1 MSYSGRKHEKT
12 NISFLIFDYPHFERN
27 IVSFSVI
34 LRNILLD
41 ILQSKISSYDGKPLA
56 LWVYLFSRKWF
67 YWFTQLK
74 LPCLSCAYCALIA
87 EKYWKNKTKTWHC
100 HHSLGCHGWLRLSAA
115 IILSLLSLFESFPQ
129 GIWSVAWTPTRTV
142 EPLAMWLERVG
153 WNSSPACGWSS
164 QLQEDGSAALV
175 CSQTSIFH
183 ELLQVSLTFPRTG
196 IVDLRRLLLLPGLPP
211 ITTQWVSVLRAWREW
226 KEVPRLRFSLQRVLT
241 TA

>member
-74 LPCLSCAYCALIA
+74 LPCLSCASVCLLCPHSRKILEKQNKNLALSSFSGLPWVT
-87 EKYWKNKTKTWHC
+87 EVVSC
-100 HHSLGCHGWLRLSAA
+100 HHLVSIELVWV
-115 IILSLLSLFESFPQ
+115 I
-129 GIWSVAWTPTRTV
+129 
-142 EPLAMWLERVG
+142 
-153 WNSSPACGWSS
+153 SP
-164 QLQEDGSAALV
+164 
-175 CSQTSIFH
+175 
-183 ELLQVSLTFPRTG
+183 RNMK
-196 IVDLRRLLLLPGLPP
+196 RRLNSYKHRRNFGHVTGESGVEFLTSLWMIQSAPGRWLCCSGLLPD
-211 ITTQWVSVLRAWREW
+211 VH
-226 KEVPRLRFSLQRVLT
+226 FSW
-241 TA
+241 TASGQSDFSQDRHCRSP